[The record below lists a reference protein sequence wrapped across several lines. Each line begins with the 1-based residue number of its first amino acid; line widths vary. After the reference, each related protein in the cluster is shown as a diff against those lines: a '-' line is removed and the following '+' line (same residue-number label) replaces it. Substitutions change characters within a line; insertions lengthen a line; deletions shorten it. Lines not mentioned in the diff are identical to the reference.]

1 MEPKIDKNRG
11 SIRRRQFAHTSVAI
25 ISHLLPHD
33 PLQTLPTDQT
43 TLE

>member
-1 MEPKIDKNRG
+1 MEPKIDNNYG
-11 SIRRRQFAHTSVAI
+11 SIRRRPFAHTSVAI

-33 PLQTLPTDQT
+33 PLKTLPTGQT